1 MNPLRLKIELDIP
14 KNELPYLW
22 PSFFN
27 IGSCFAQNQ
36 SSKMR
41 RLGFAVSDNPFGIL
55 YNPVSI
61 QHLLDRVASDNFYTP
76 NDFYLEEDYF
86 SFEHHGSYHYSSLE
100 NAVQKSNDII
110 KKSKK
115 VFKDSDICL
124 ITLGTSL
131 VYEYEGNIV
140 ANCHRIP
147 NQKFNHTQLTHS
159 DVLSS
164 LHSIVS
170 ACKKIA
176 PSSSVIFS
184 VSPIR
189 HLKSGIVESSRSKSV
204 LIAAIHEFMDD
215 YTNDDIS
222 YFPGYEIFMDE
233 LRDYRFS
240 KEDLTHPNDQ
250 AQHYIWDRFCETY
263 FSKQTL
269 DIIQSVNDF
278 RRLEEHRPQ
287 KEDKHAKQVYQ
298 MKQKLKNQ
306 YPFLTI

>member
-1 MNPLRLKIELDIP
+1 M
-14 KNELPYLW
+14 W

-27 IGSCFAQNQ
+27 IGSCFAQTQ
-36 SSKMR
+36 SNRMR
-41 RLGFAVSDNPFGIL
+41 RLGFMVSDNPFGIL

-61 QHLLDRVASDNFYTP
+61 QHLLDRVASNNFYTP
-76 NDFYLEEDYF
+76 NDFYLKEDYF
-86 SFEHHGSYHYSSLE
+86 SFEHHGSYHYSSMDK
-100 NAVQKSNDII
+100 AVQKSNDII
-110 KKSKK
+110 KESKK

-159 DVLSS
+159 DVLWS
-164 LHSIVS
+164 LQSIVDS
-170 ACKKIA
+170 CKVIN
-176 PSSSVIFS
+176 PGITIIFS

-189 HLKSGIVESSRSKSV
+189 HLKSGVVKSSRSKSV
-204 LIAAIHEFMDD
+204 LIAAIHEFIDG
-215 YTNDDIS
+215 YTDDDIS

-240 KEDLTHPNDQ
+240 NEDLTHPNEQ
-250 AQHYIWDRFCETY
+250 AQRYIWDRFCEAY
-263 FSKQTL
+263 FSERTL

-287 KEDKHAKQVYQ
+287 KEDKHTKQVQ
-298 MKQKLKNQ
+298 QTRQKLKNQ